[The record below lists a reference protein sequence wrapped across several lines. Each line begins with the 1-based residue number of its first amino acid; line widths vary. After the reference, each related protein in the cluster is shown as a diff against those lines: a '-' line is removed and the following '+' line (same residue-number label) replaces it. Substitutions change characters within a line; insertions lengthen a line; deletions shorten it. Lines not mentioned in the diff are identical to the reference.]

1 MRRLIVIG
9 VLAICVA
16 FLTGVVANGRAFIRA
31 GGWAT
36 ATYKQTYFGPNSS
49 YVPSLD
55 IDFQSHQGFDV
66 IFQNVSQRSIGVI
79 RASIKLRCQG
89 PIPAVPAHAA
99 NRPSP
104 LAAYVPARF
113 RPDGSFSFVQQERWN
128 PQIPSTESTFRIS
141 GRFHGRT
148 ASGTLSY
155 DFNQPVPLAGSPS
168 PTTTTPTTTTI
179 ATTPSG
185 LDCHS
190 GQVSWHATWHNYS
203 PTTG

>member
-1 MRRLIVIG
+1 MLRLTVIG
-9 VLAICVA
+9 VLAIWVA
-16 FLTGVVANGRAFIRA
+16 LVIGAANGRTFIRA

-66 IFQNVSQRSIGVI
+66 LFQNVSQRSIGVI

-89 PIPAVPAHAA
+89 PIPAVPARAE

-128 PQIPSTESTFRIS
+128 PQIPTTESTFRIS

-168 PTTTTPTTTTI
+168 PTTTTI

-190 GQVSWHATWHNYS
+190 GPVSWHATWHNYS